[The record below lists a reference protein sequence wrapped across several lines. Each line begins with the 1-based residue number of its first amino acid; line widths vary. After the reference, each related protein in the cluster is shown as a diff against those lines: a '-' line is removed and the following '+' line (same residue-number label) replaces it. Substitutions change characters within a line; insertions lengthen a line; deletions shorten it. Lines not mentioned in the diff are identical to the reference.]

1 MATQATCTVEDSA
14 DFTATIVGDETQ
26 RGQRVQAGPILRLM
40 YGAAESVTRR
50 HCGCQTVLL
59 GLDRIDLTRVISH
72 MDLVRFDARLID
84 VGNSSMVIEVRASV
98 QRPMEREF
106 SPSHVGF
113 ITMVAVDEA
122 GRPIRDIPKLNYDT
136 PLGAE
141 ARALAEHRR
150 AQLAERKQALE
161 WIAARDSL
169 RPEDVIE
176 PFQIERYDYLTPPQ
190 TTVQVRRPASTRRAE
205 GNVRIRAG
213 ELLMWADQVATYTAQ
228 RFANNDHAVTISVND
243 ILFKRPMRREERIEL
258 FAQVAYVRSH
268 SLEVAVDI
276 VLQLPDG
283 STEYVASIDFLI
295 FNYHRSGLK
304 KKITTGLRFEPGDLS
319 GMRRYLH
326 ARTRYNFWKSHP
338 ESHLTQSPD

>member
-1 MATQATCTVEDSA
+1 MATQATRTVEDSA
-14 DFTATIVGDETQ
+14 DFLATIIGEESQ

-40 YGAAESVTRR
+40 VCAAESVAQR
-50 HCGCQTVLL
+50 HCGCQAVLL

-72 MDLVRFDARLID
+72 MDLVRFDARLVD
-84 VGNSSMVIEVRASV
+84 VGHSSMVVEVRASV

-113 ITMVAVDEA
+113 ITMVAVDGA
-122 GRPIRDIPKLNYDT
+122 GRPLRELPKLNYDT

-141 ARALAEHRR
+141 AQALVEHRR

-161 WIAARDSL
+161 WIAARESL

-176 PFQIERYDYLTPPQ
+176 PFQIERYDYLTPQ
-190 TTVQVRRPASTRRAE
+190 LTTVQVKRPASARRDD

-213 ELLMWADQVATYTAQ
+213 DLLMWADQVATYTAQ
-228 RFANNDHAVTISVND
+228 RFANNDQAVTISVND
-243 ILFKRPMRREERIEL
+243 IVFKRPMHRDEHIEL
-258 FAQVAYVRSH
+258 FAQVSYVRSH

-276 VLQLPDG
+276 ILHVPDG
-283 STEYVASIDFLI
+283 GTEFVASIDFLI

-304 KKITTGLRFEPGDLS
+304 KKITTGLRFEPGDLA